1 MLPSYGMRGAASLV
15 AVVAIAIS
23 APAAAEEAA
32 QDTGAS
38 IVIEVGD
45 FPGVSYL
52 WDGGA
57 LPFFWGALAGRLVLD
72 QLEARESPLFFSP
85 NEGGMQPADWQI
97 PGWGITAAGAG
108 IAIAMAAGDDPSR
121 WYHAKGLA
129 ESLATGC
136 LVTGGVK
143 LAFGRHRPDYS
154 DGGSGDNRSFPSGH
168 ATQAFAIATY
178 TVLYLRG
185 HGFEQWRPR
194 GTFTWWEGAAYAGIY
209 LGAASLAAE
218 RVMHHRHHLS
228 DVLVGSTLGSAAS
241 LGFYL
246 YQERRYQRAR
256 AGKREGLLVMPL
268 IGSETTGVQLS
279 ATF

>member
-1 MLPSYGMRGAASLV
+1 MRGTASLV
-15 AVVAIAIS
+15 AIFMLASAPVVAGEEPPESHAIEI
-23 APAAAEEAA
+23 EE
-32 QDTGAS
+32 D
-38 IVIEVGD
+38 EL
-45 FPGVSYL
+45 PGVSYL

-57 LPFFWGALAGRLVLD
+57 LPFFWGALAGRLALD
-72 QLEARESPLFFSP
+72 QIEGRDSPLFFSP
-85 NEGGMQPADWQI
+85 NEGGMTPADWQV
-97 PGWGITAAGAG
+97 PGWAITGAGAG

-129 ESLATGC
+129 ESLATGS
-136 LVTGGVK
+136 LVTGAIK
-143 LAFGRHRPDYS
+143 LSFGRHRPDHVADDVS
-154 DGGSGDNRSFPSGH
+154 GGNRSFPSGH

-218 RVMHHRHHLS
+218 RVLHHRHHLS

-246 YQERRYQRAR
+246 YQERRYQRHR
-256 AGKREGLLVMPL
+256 AGKREGMIVLPLV
-268 IGSETTGVQLS
+268 GSDTTGIQLS
-279 ATF
+279 TTF